1 MCSLLGANVVRG
13 LLESL
18 RNEGQE
24 NLAALEVAAEKR
36 SVEDAERAAH
46 TLKSSSRALGLL
58 ALSESMASIESQFAR
73 GEMPQ
78 ADSLKYARTAF
89 EKGLASL
96 EQHLS
101 RG

>member
-1 MCSLLGANVVRG
+1 MYGVINK
-13 LLESL
+13 SL
-18 RNEGQE
+18 RDMVTEGHE
-24 NLAALEVAAEKR
+24 NLATLEVAAKEH
-36 SVEDAERAAH
+36 SVEDGERAAH

-78 ADSLKYARTAF
+78 ADCLKYASTAF

>member
-1 MCSLLGANVVRG
+1 MHGVINK
-13 LLESL
+13 SL
-18 RNEGQE
+18 RDMVTEGHE
-24 NLAALEVAAEKR
+24 NLATLEMAAKEH
-36 SVEDAERAAH
+36 SVEDGERAAH
-46 TLKSSSRALGLL
+46 TPKSSSRALGLL
-58 ALSESMASIESQFAR
+58 ALSESMTLIESQFAR

-78 ADSLKYARTAF
+78 ADRLKNASTAF

>member
-1 MCSLLGANVVRG
+1 
-13 LLESL
+13 
-18 RNEGQE
+18 
-24 NLAALEVAAEKR
+24 
-36 SVEDAERAAH
+36 
-46 TLKSSSRALGLL
+46 
-58 ALSESMASIESQFAR
+58 MASIESQFAR

-78 ADSLKYARTAF
+78 ADILKYARTAF

>member
-1 MCSLLGANVVRG
+1 MYGVINK
-13 LLESL
+13 SL
-18 RNEGQE
+18 RDMVTEGHE
-24 NLAALEVAAEKR
+24 NLATLEMAAKEH
-36 SVEDAERAAH
+36 SVEDGERVAH

-78 ADSLKYARTAF
+78 ADSLKYANTAF